1 MVVCLDLELGKFGVI
16 PTLCRNCK
24 SQNAD
29 SRKVTSRP
37 NYPGFPASHG
47 EETDPLLS
55 ELPTCPGLFYG
66 SSAQDGMLARMR
78 IPGGILT
85 DRQCDA
91 IADLADQSGAGYV
104 QVTNR
109 ANVQI
114 REIHTPITPDV
125 FHRLQTLELAAQT
138 ISLDPIRNIMASP
151 TAGIDSQMLIDTR
164 PLVKA
169 LDDYLQTHP
178 KLAALSPKFSVCFDG
193 GEWVSVRDRRN
204 DIGLV
209 AHRLPSS
216 EIGFRVCLN
225 VEAHNSGDVGV
236 FVSENQCL
244 AFIAALTQV
253 YLDYTQGYYSGKGR
267 KPRFRHL
274 LASWDVESCLE
285 RVEHL
290 LGFSL
295 RREASLLRSSPQ
307 SYNHL
312 GIHPQRQTGLSY
324 LGIAVPLGRLESWQL
339 RNLAKLTRQNSGTLR
354 LTPWQT
360 ILFPDV
366 ADDRL
371 GNLEGA
377 IADLGF
383 HTSATHFESALVAC
397 SGRKGCASGLTDT
410 QTQALGLV
418 ELTAHLDQPLNI
430 HFSGCEKSCA
440 QQTPSDIALV
450 GIEMKAGNSTI
461 EGYDVYVGTRD
472 SSFGRRIR
480 SVSALE
486 VTSLIKQM
494 LQIYQQ
500 QRMLDESFK
509 MFVDRHSMDQLQQ
522 WFSSKN
528 NQYLTSHSIT
538 G

>member
-1 MVVCLDLELGKFGVI
+1 M
-16 PTLCRNCK
+16 
-24 SQNAD
+24 
-29 SRKVTSRP
+29 
-37 NYPGFPASHG
+37 
-47 EETDPLLS
+47 LS
-55 ELPTCPGLFYG
+55 LPTCPGLFYG

-91 IADLADQSGAGYV
+91 IADLADNSGAGYV

-114 REIHTPITPDV
+114 REIHTPISPDG
-125 FHRLQTLELAAQT
+125 FEHLQQLGLAAQT
-138 ISLDPIRNIMASP
+138 VSLDPIRNIMASP

-169 LDDYLQTHP
+169 LDDTIQTHP
-178 KLAALSPKFSVCFDG
+178 EWAALSAKFSVCFDG
-193 GEWVSVRDRRN
+193 GELVSVRDRRN
-204 DIGLV
+204 DITLV
-209 AHRLPSS
+209 AHKQSSS

-236 FVSENQCL
+236 FISQDQCL

-253 YLDYTQGYYSGKGR
+253 YLDYTQDYDSGKGR
-267 KPRFRHL
+267 KPRFRDL
-274 LASWDVESCLE
+274 LSNWGIEHCLG
-285 RVEHL
+285 RVEHS

-307 SYNHL
+307 SYHHL

-324 LGIAVPLGRLESWQL
+324 VGIALPLGRVESWQL
-339 RNLAKLTRQNSGTLR
+339 RDLVKLTHYGSGKLC

-360 ILFPDV
+360 ILLPDV
-366 ADDRL
+366 SDDHL
-371 GNLEGA
+371 GGLEGA

-383 HTSATHFESALVAC
+383 HTSTTCFDSALVAC
-397 SGRKGCASGLTDT
+397 SGRTGCASGLTDT
-410 QTQALGLV
+410 QTQALMLV

-450 GIEMKAGNSTI
+450 GIEMEAGSTI
-461 EGYDVYVGTRD
+461 AGYDVYVGTRE

-480 SVSALE
+480 SVSASE
-486 VTSLIKQM
+486 ITPLIKQM

-500 QRMLDESFK
+500 QRMLGESFR
-509 MFVDRHSMDQLQQ
+509 MFVDRHSVDRLRQ
-522 WFSSKN
+522 WFNSKN
-528 NQYLTSHSIT
+528 NQYLASHSIT